1 MNYVEYMK
9 KNFGTLQIEGQ
20 FCHPDSNISPDIF
33 YHDIYKKIDMSKVTK
48 PIAHCNGFGKKKPI
62 YLSELENFFN
72 DDIEWGTHFE
82 GIICISLTEKQ
93 INKLAINGFDSDDID
108 LPEVL
113 EVNINGIVLDF
124 FPYQY
129 LY

>member
-1 MNYVEYMK
+1 M
-9 KNFGTLQIEGQ
+9 
-20 FCHPDSNISPDIF
+20 
-33 YHDIYKKIDMSKVTK
+33 
-48 PIAHCNGFGKKKPI
+48 FGKKKSI
-62 YLSELENFFN
+62 YLAELENFFN
-72 DDIEWGTHFE
+72 DDIEYGTHFE

-93 INKLAINGFDSDDID
+93 IDKLAINGFNRDDID

>member
-33 YHDIYKKIDMSKVTK
+33 YHDIYKKIDISKVTK
-48 PIAHCNGFGKKKPI
+48 PIAYCNVFGKKKPI

-113 EVNINGIVLDF
+113 EVNINGTVLDF

>member
-1 MNYVEYMK
+1 MK
-9 KNFGTLQIEGQ
+9 NNFSTLQIEGQ

-33 YHDIYKKIDMSKVTK
+33 YHDIYKKIDNSKVTK
-48 PIAHCNGFGKKKPI
+48 PIAHCNVFGKTKAI
-62 YLSELENFFN
+62 YLAELGNFFN
-72 DDIEWGTHFE
+72 DDIEYGTHFE
-82 GIICISLTEKQ
+82 GSICISLTEKQ
-93 INKLAINGFDSDDID
+93 IDKLAINGFDRDDID

-124 FPYQY
+124 FSYQY

>member
-1 MNYVEYMK
+1 MNCIGHMK
-9 KNFGTLQIEGQ
+9 KIFSTLQIEGQ

-33 YHDIYKKIDMSKVTK
+33 YHDIYKKIDSSKVTK
-48 PIAHCNGFGKKKPI
+48 PVAYCNVFGKKKPI
-62 YLSELENFFN
+62 YLAELEGFFN
-72 DDIEWGTHFE
+72 DDDEYGTHFE

-93 INKLAINGFDSDDID
+93 IDKLAISGFDPDDID

-113 EVNINGIVLDF
+113 EVNINGIVLNF

>member
-1 MNYVEYMK
+1 MK
-9 KNFGTLQIEGQ
+9 KNFSTLQIEGQ

-33 YHDIYKKIDMSKVTK
+33 YHDIYKKIDTSKVTK
-48 PIAHCNGFGKKKPI
+48 SIAHCNVFGKKKPI

-72 DDIEWGTHFE
+72 DDDEYGTHFD

-93 INKLAINGFDSDDID
+93 IDKLAINEFDHDDID

-113 EVNINGIVLDF
+113 EVNINGIVLNF

>member
-1 MNYVEYMK
+1 MK
-9 KNFGTLQIEGQ
+9 TNFSTLQIEGQ

-33 YHDIYKKIDMSKVTK
+33 YHDIYKKIDNSKVTK
-48 PIAHCNGFGKKKPI
+48 PIAHCNVFGKTKKI
-62 YLSELENFFN
+62 YLAELGNFFN
-72 DDIEWGTHFE
+72 DDIEYGTHFE
-82 GIICISLTEKQ
+82 GSIYISLTEKQ
-93 INKLAINGFDSDDID
+93 IDKLAIKGFDRDDID

>member
-1 MNYVEYMK
+1 MK
-9 KNFGTLQIEGQ
+9 KNFSTLQVEGQ
-20 FCHPDSNISPDIF
+20 FCHPDSNISPDVF
-33 YHDIYKKIDMSKVTK
+33 YHDIYKKIDTSKVTK
-48 PIAHCNGFGKKKPI
+48 PIAHCNVFGKKKPI

-72 DDIEWGTHFE
+72 DDIEYGTHFE

-93 INKLAINGFDSDDID
+93 IYKLSINGFDSDDID

-113 EVNINGIVLDF
+113 EVNINGIILNF

>member
-1 MNYVEYMK
+1 MK
-9 KNFGTLQIEGQ
+9 KNFSTLQIEGK

-33 YHDIYKKIDMSKVTK
+33 YHDIYKKIDNSKVTK
-48 PIAHCNGFGKKKPI
+48 PIAHCNVFGKTKAI
-62 YLSELENFFN
+62 YLAELGNFFN
-72 DDIEWGTHFE
+72 DDIEWGTRFE
-82 GIICISLTEKQ
+82 GTICISLTEKQ
-93 INKLAINGFDSDDID
+93 IDKLAINGFDHNDID

-124 FPYQY
+124 FPHQY